1 MATKNAEMTNLIAN
15 YIVNYKGFYGLGPK
29 GEGTPQAH
37 KNQFKPISNRFST
50 FLRNLSATWFF
61 ETFII

>member
-37 KNQFKPISNRFST
+37 KNQFKPISKQIGSVLFC
-50 FLRNLSATWFF
+50 A
-61 ETFII
+61 I